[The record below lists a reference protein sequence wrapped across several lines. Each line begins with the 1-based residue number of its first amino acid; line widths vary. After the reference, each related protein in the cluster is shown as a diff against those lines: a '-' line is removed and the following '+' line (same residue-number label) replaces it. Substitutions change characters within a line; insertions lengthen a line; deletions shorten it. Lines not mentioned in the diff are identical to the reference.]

1 MLTRDLQGKR
11 VMADI
16 AAWLQ
21 RQDGRLPSGEE
32 VQTGSRRL
40 ECFCRK

>member
-16 AAWLQ
+16 AVWLQ
-21 RQDGRLPSGEE
+21 SRNGYLPSGEE
-32 VQTGSRRL
+32 VRAGSRRL
-40 ECFCRK
+40 ERFCRG

>member
-16 AAWLQ
+16 AVWLQ
-21 RQDGRLPSGEE
+21 SRDAPLPSGEE
-32 VQTGSRRL
+32 VWTGSPRL
-40 ECFCRK
+40 ERFCRG